1 MKKVISLASAIILL
15 VSLVIG
21 VTGCGASA
29 GTAGTTSNTTASSN
43 TANANSELA
52 KIKKDGKLVVGTSAD
67 YPPYEFHS
75 VNNGQDEIV
84 GFDITIAQEIAKDL
98 GVQLVIKDMSFDGL
112 LAALDAGKVDMVIAG
127 MVPTDERKKS
137 VDFSKIYY
145 QAVNTVMV
153 RTEDKDKLKTIDDLK
168 GKQVGA
174 QKSTVQEDIVKNQ
187 MPNSTD
193 KSLSKVTDLVMELK
207 NKKIDAL
214 VIDKPVADSYVAK
227 NSDLTIA
234 DIQLQNADKGCA
246 VAVKKGNQD
255 FVDAINKTLDRLMS
269 SNSIN
274 KFVTDANN
282 LVQ

>member
-1 MKKVISLASAIILL
+1 MKKIISLTSAIILL
-15 VSLVIG
+15 VSIVIG
-21 VTGCGASA
+21 TVGCGASA
-29 GTAGTTSNTTASSN
+29 GAAGSTSNTASAD
-43 TANANSELA
+43 TKLA
-52 KIKKDGKLVVGTSAD
+52 KIKKAGKLVVGTSAD

-75 VNNGQDEIV
+75 VNNGQDQIV

-112 LAALDAGKVDMVIAG
+112 LAALDTGKIDMVIAG

-168 GKQVGA
+168 GKAVGA
-174 QKSTVQEDIVKNQ
+174 QKSTVQEDIVKKQ
-187 MPNSTD
+187 MTNSED
-193 KSLSKVTDLVMELK
+193 KALSKVTDLVLELK

-214 VIDKPVADSYVAK
+214 VIDKPVADSYVTK
-227 NSDLTIA
+227 NSDLAIS

-255 FVDAINKTLDRLMS
+255 FVDAINKTLDKLMS
-269 SNSIN
+269 SDSIN

-282 LVQ
+282 MVQ